1 MLSFKVDNII
11 FVFILEDEEPVKF
24 VPNNLAEAEFATKV
38 SLFIPKDD
46 DLEVLVHHAVA
57 EQVVREDILRIIA
70 PSIKGVDG
78 HEY

>member
-1 MLSFKVDNII
+1 L
-11 FVFILEDEEPVKF
+11 FV
-24 VPNNLAEAEFATKV
+24 
-38 SLFIPKDD
+38 PKDD
-46 DLEVLVHHAVA
+46 DLEVLVQHAVA

>member
-38 SLFIPKDD
+38 SLFVPKDD

-57 EQVVREDILRIIA
+57 E
-70 PSIKGVDG
+70 
-78 HEY
+78 